1 MSLKRCQPSF
11 MMTAAPATPPSSS
24 WTSMLPL
31 PGSRYASTRVFS
43 REHEQKGNAEWRKPL
58 HLVLH

>member
-1 MSLKRCQPSF
+1 MSLNRSHPSF

-31 PGSRYASTRVFS
+31 PGSR
-43 REHEQKGNAEWRKPL
+43 
-58 HLVLH
+58 